1 MSLSFLVP
9 SLWKSENSRVFLV
22 LNNIKYRE
30 TRELVT
36 SLRFTVFDSR
46 FLIFFQIMGTAM
58 VALKKTIATD
68 VFDSILSFLDDSS
81 HVVVCG
87 QAADDIGNIADLDG
101 LAVGVSTRQRNI
113 ILQWTDLYNDSMSR
127 WHDLTI

>member
-1 MSLSFLVP
+1 
-9 SLWKSENSRVFLV
+9 
-22 LNNIKYRE
+22 
-30 TRELVT
+30 
-36 SLRFTVFDSR
+36 
-46 FLIFFQIMGTAM
+46 M
-58 VALKKTIATD
+58 VALKTTFATD

-81 HVVVCG
+81 QVVVCG